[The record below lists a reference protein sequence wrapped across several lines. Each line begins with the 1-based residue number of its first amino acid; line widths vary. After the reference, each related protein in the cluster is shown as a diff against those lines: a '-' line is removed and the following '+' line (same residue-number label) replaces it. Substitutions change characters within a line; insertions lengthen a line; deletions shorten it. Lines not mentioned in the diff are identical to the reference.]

1 MSKLKDVWPLVT
13 CILLYTGFIFGGFNW
28 MLNSKIELV
37 NAQIELVNAQIKPIN
52 EKLGNHITE
61 TDKKIDSLI
70 KDVQEIKA
78 TLKK

>member
-13 CILLYTGFIFGGFNW
+13 CIILYTGFIFGGFNW
-28 MLNSKIELV
+28 MLNSK
-37 NAQIELVNAQIKPIN
+37 IELVNAQIKPIN